1 MNLQNCERERQSGD
15 HAHTRLA
22 GIAEREREREMVV
35 TNDSWDLRAQYLS
48 HLCLIDGPSHL
59 MKHLSL
65 WRRVRGGRQGLPT
78 RLTCHDSGHLTITS
92 RISPLWPPVSPLTSP
107 ARLPLCVGAAICWLW
122 QAAPLWVDGQ
132 GSTRVN
138 YVKYQHKN
146 SHMSPPGV
154 QDWFWHHTTT
164 GWSPALI
171 TWTLS
176 IWKVQTRL
184 FWQYKCSNHV
194 KHCSVFFE
202 NVDVVS

>member
-1 MNLQNCERERQSGD
+1 MNLQNCEIERQSDD
-15 HAHTRLA
+15 HTHTRLA

-146 SHMSPPGV
+146 FISTRQGTRTGS
-154 QDWFWHHTTT
+154 DTTHCIV
-164 GWSPALI
+164 I
-171 TWTLS
+171 TWNLS
-176 IWKVQTRL
+176 FSKRIKPV
-184 FWQYKCSNHV
+184 FSSKS
-194 KHCSVFFE
+194 SV
-202 NVDVVS
+202 